1 MADPALVIPLRID
14 GKDALKQLGAIN
26 AATANVGTGAKKA
39 GADASAGMGQAAQ
52 GAKGYGSELAGIMKA
67 QIALST
73 VTRVASAIR
82 DSWDDTAKYVQN
94 AAKEFQALRKTM
106 QEVATLKGSAN
117 TNQFT
122 LKEARKAQSFHLN
135 PGEYR
140 DFQAQFQNYAGS
152 QIGDIKDGA
161 KLTGAQG
168 ENYAGRVAEMMK
180 AHGVNP
186 AVGAELAG
194 SLLENS
200 KGPQDVDALMK
211 RLSTTFQVLQK
222 GRVPLSRAL
231 PEISQIMGMGVE
243 AEDAAKMYS
252 IVSPAAAGEEG
263 TSVRAGL
270 RAVNEMKA
278 KGTGDE
284 FGVKSGMS
292 PMESVRAFAANLND
306 RKQAFVAGGDTE
318 QMAQDKVMKL
328 LTEKQVASDSREQR
342 GLIAGFGRQGVELG
356 GFARYDKVAESVSPS
371 FEADIRKQYEESPKG
386 RADAIENAGAVATAE
401 MGERGDA
408 IEKRRQI
415 AEIELT
421 KGRAFEQFGV
431 GEMARGAL
439 ESVPVVGAL
448 PVRQQKINRQMLAR
462 GRAEAGQLYTPA
474 DETRAVYSQ
483 GATDAAM
490 REILQDIEKNTRKGG
505 MSAPPP
511 GGSGK
516 RQ

>member
-39 GADASAGMGQAAQ
+39 GADASAGMGNAAQ
-52 GAKGYGSELAGIMKA
+52 GAKGYGTELAEIMKA
-67 QIALST
+67 QLALSS
-73 VTRVASAIR
+73 VTRVASAVR
-82 DSWDDTAKYVQN
+82 DSWDSTAKYVQN

-122 LKEARKAQSFHLN
+122 LDEAKKAQSFHLN
-135 PGEYR
+135 PEEYR

-152 QIGDIKDGA
+152 QIGDQEGA
-161 KLTGAQG
+161 KLNSKQG
-168 ENYAGRVAEMMK
+168 EDYAGRVAALMK
-180 AHGVNP
+180 GRGVNP

-211 RLSTTFQVLQK
+211 RLSTTFQVLEK
-222 GRVPLSRAL
+222 GRVPLGKAL

-284 FGVKSGMS
+284 FGVKAGMS
-292 PMESVRAFAANLND
+292 SMDSVRAFAGNLND
-306 RKQAFVAGGDTE
+306 RKTAFMAGGDTE
-318 QMAQDKVMKL
+318 QMATDKVMKL
-328 LTEKQVASDSREQR
+328 LTEKGVASDSREQR

-356 GFARYDKVAESVSPS
+356 GFARYDKVAEGTAPT
-371 FEADIRKQYEESPKG
+371 FEADSRKRYEDSPEG
-386 RADAIENAGAVATAE
+386 RADAIRNAKAVADAE

-415 AEIELT
+415 AEIELE
-421 KGRAFEQFGV
+421 KNKSFEQFGA
-431 GEMARGAL
+431 GEVTRNL
-439 ESVPVVGAL
+439 L
-448 PVRQQKINRQMLAR
+448 PGSLDVNTQKINRQMLAR
-462 GRAEAGQLYTPA
+462 GRAEAGQSYTPA

-490 REILQDIEKNTRKGG
+490 REILADIEKNTRKGG